1 MIINNSNNSNYN
13 TIGEFGQTLHWKN
26 FAPTSIPYA
35 FAVHLR
41 TLDAPALEHVPA
53 SFHWS

>member
-1 MIINNSNNSNYN
+1 MIINNSNNSNNN
-13 TIGEFGQTLHWKN
+13 TIGDFGQTLHWKN